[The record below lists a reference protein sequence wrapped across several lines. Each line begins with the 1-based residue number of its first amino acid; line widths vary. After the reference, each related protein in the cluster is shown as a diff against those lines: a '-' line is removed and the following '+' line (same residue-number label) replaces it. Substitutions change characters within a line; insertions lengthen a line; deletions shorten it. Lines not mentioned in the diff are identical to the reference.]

1 MSTANKLTGHMTYY
15 ADQGV
20 EAVVPAFHDESKTGW
35 DGFTTFDDGD
45 LLTVFND
52 AAHTN
57 VVWQGVIEMDFSVNK
72 KPNPVYAAAGLTVL
86 TQHAPP
92 FLTMNGIPK
101 GIAPDLWGRILADEK
116 PATLVKVL
124 KP

>member
-1 MSTANKLTGHMTYY
+1 MSTANTLTGYMTYY

-20 EAVVPAFHDESKTGW
+20 DAVVPAFHDESKTGW

-52 AAHTN
+52 AARTS
-57 VVWQGVIEMDFSVNK
+57 VMWQGVIEMDFTVNT
-72 KPNPVYAAAGLTVL
+72 KPNPVYAAVGQHVM

-92 FLTMNGIPK
+92 FQTMRGIPK
-101 GIAPDLWGRILADEK
+101 GIAPAQWGRMLIDEK